1 MPEYE
6 DAANQRQD
14 DDGDDDGDDDDDNNS
29 QCSNLDQSLSANCIT
44 NRFNMM
50 NFNDRA
56 EQSIEVSL
64 CSDSEASLSKALSF
78 KIESWTLTEDELTF
92 ILKQQ
97 QRGRPM
103 QNNMPIRERCIQINV
118 YLHHLAQ
125 NPFLHIYIYYT
136 RGMWHVKVSGFT
148 SDVHSAVSKIRS
160 YLNDVVDTEVQIP
173 ISGVM
178 AFFLRRKASADIN
191 RLGNL
196 HNIKIITF
204 SPPRRANTTN
214 EHDNDNHCLKLIGS
228 VSRIDLG
235 HTAIQNFLENLSEK
249 EQDFPC
255 ATWDISKNIS
265 ANIITCLK
273 KIHDSDDYEA
283 VGMVKFYNSA
293 IERRQTTPKVTI
305 TVVSF
310 NKETADDVIQQC
322 KHFVEGYDVWK
333 PSLEEYRALH
343 NILLVQKR
351 PNISRFQQEWG
362 TNVQLEDQTNT
373 IIIPAR
379 SRIVADEIK
388 EALQNLAVRKAN
400 QMASITITIP
410 IQFNIRRFV
419 YQAIQPL
426 LEEVKT
432 KRVYIDS
439 NDRNGLTLH
448 GRSEIINSVQ
458 EKIKIIINDINQKI
472 VTSHLTLTSIESELI
487 RANSYQVL
495 TRIERET
502 NTIIR
507 DVRIDAKVSK
517 LDKNDDT
524 SSTITCVKNSRDQ
537 TILVKKGDII
547 KAKDVDAIVNAA
559 NGPLN
564 HAGCLDKAISD
575 AAGPALDQECKQL
588 IATNGGVAISTGK
601 AVKTTAGRLPY
612 KSVIHAIGP
621 QYFGGNQQE
630 RPLLFS
636 SVLSSLRIAEQEGYN
651 SVALPAISAATYGF
665 PLQDCTN
672 IVIRAVKQFFA
683 DFPKSHLRKVI
694 LLDNDDAACNSFA
707 REVGKDHTNT
717 AAGNDE
723 DITKY
728 DLPPLTAKWCWQD
741 DGGEKMSDD
750 SQTRQIE
757 AAFQHCLQTSIPST
771 LKINPDNLTSA
782 TIVCYSIHFH
792 PNLRQLWIADPN
804 VLNGRFVCGYQMRES
819 TAYKRYIIR
828 YPLVSPVH
836 NTSDGYRPKPLD
848 TYHLKM
854 QSKEEDWN
862 IISINN
868 TAVKQAEIA
877 IRKAIVSA
885 TISEPFSVN
894 LKEDIDAHKT
904 AITTIAI
911 QQFIHVDFQQDST
924 GNLSLILK
932 GFQQNILQA
941 KLQISLYVQD
951 ILRMEADKDD
961 ELDIPRQWG
970 DQEEQFKLVELL
982 KNDTDF
988 IRIEKRMRETVSNV
1002 KIDKIERVQNLR
1014 LWNHY
1019 ALRRRILQQELSNKP
1034 NLQIEMELFHGTRA
1048 APPKEIYNGEYG
1060 FDMTFCTSGLWG
1072 LGTYFAMNASY
1083 SCQSYSYQ
1091 LPNGKR
1097 QVFLA
1102 QVLTGEVFDYK
1113 GKNDQTLRRPPKKNE
1128 SISETRYN
1136 SVAGETGGSK
1146 VYIVYENRVAY
1157 PTFLITYSQ

>member
-305 TVVSF
+305 TVVAF
-310 NKETADDVIQQC
+310 NKETADDVIQQ
-322 KHFVEGYDVWK
+322 
-333 PSLEEYRALH
+333 L
-343 NILLVQKR
+343 
-351 PNISRFQQEWG
+351 
-362 TNVQLEDQTNT
+362 
-373 IIIPAR
+373 
-379 SRIVADEIK
+379 
-388 EALQNLAVRKAN
+388 
-400 QMASITITIP
+400 
-410 IQFNIRRFV
+410 
-419 YQAIQPL
+419 
-426 LEEVKT
+426 
-432 KRVYIDS
+432 
-439 NDRNGLTLH
+439 
-448 GRSEIINSVQ
+448 
-458 EKIKIIINDINQKI
+458 
-472 VTSHLTLTSIESELI
+472 
-487 RANSYQVL
+487 
-495 TRIERET
+495 
-502 NTIIR
+502 
-507 DVRIDAKVSK
+507 
-517 LDKNDDT
+517 
-524 SSTITCVKNSRDQ
+524 
-537 TILVKKGDII
+537 
-547 KAKDVDAIVNAA
+547 
-559 NGPLN
+559 
-564 HAGCLDKAISD
+564 
-575 AAGPALDQECKQL
+575 
-588 IATNGGVAISTGK
+588 
-601 AVKTTAGRLPY
+601 
-612 KSVIHAIGP
+612 
-621 QYFGGNQQE
+621 
-630 RPLLFS
+630 
-636 SVLSSLRIAEQEGYN
+636 
-651 SVALPAISAATYGF
+651 
-665 PLQDCTN
+665 
-672 IVIRAVKQFFA
+672 
-683 DFPKSHLRKVI
+683 
-694 LLDNDDAACNSFA
+694 
-707 REVGKDHTNT
+707 
-717 AAGNDE
+717 
-723 DITKY
+723 
-728 DLPPLTAKWCWQD
+728 
-741 DGGEKMSDD
+741 
-750 SQTRQIE
+750 
-757 AAFQHCLQTSIPST
+757 
-771 LKINPDNLTSA
+771 
-782 TIVCYSIHFH
+782 
-792 PNLRQLWIADPN
+792 
-804 VLNGRFVCGYQMRES
+804 
-819 TAYKRYIIR
+819 
-828 YPLVSPVH
+828 H

-854 QSKEEDWN
+854 QYKEEDWN

-970 DQEEQFKLVELL
+970 DQEEQLKLVELL
-982 KNDTDF
+982 KNDADF
-988 IRIEKRMRETVSNV
+988 IRIEKRMRET
-1002 KIDKIERVQNLR
+1002 K

-1102 QVLTGEVFDYK
+1102 QVLTGDVFDYK

-1128 SISETRYN
+1128 SISDIRYN

>member
-136 RGMWHVKVSGFT
+136 R
-148 SDVHSAVSKIRS
+148 
-160 YLNDVVDTEVQIP
+160 
-173 ISGVM
+173 
-178 AFFLRRKASADIN
+178 
-191 RLGNL
+191 
-196 HNIKIITF
+196 
-204 SPPRRANTTN
+204 
-214 EHDNDNHCLKLIGS
+214 
-228 VSRIDLG
+228 
-235 HTAIQNFLENLSEK
+235 
-249 EQDFPC
+249 
-255 ATWDISKNIS
+255 
-265 ANIITCLK
+265 
-273 KIHDSDDYEA
+273 
-283 VGMVKFYNSA
+283 
-293 IERRQTTPKVTI
+293 
-305 TVVSF
+305 
-310 NKETADDVIQQC
+310 
-322 KHFVEGYDVWK
+322 
-333 PSLEEYRALH
+333 
-343 NILLVQKR
+343 
-351 PNISRFQQEWG
+351 
-362 TNVQLEDQTNT
+362 
-373 IIIPAR
+373 
-379 SRIVADEIK
+379 
-388 EALQNLAVRKAN
+388 
-400 QMASITITIP
+400 
-410 IQFNIRRFV
+410 
-419 YQAIQPL
+419 
-426 LEEVKT
+426 
-432 KRVYIDS
+432 
-439 NDRNGLTLH
+439 
-448 GRSEIINSVQ
+448 
-458 EKIKIIINDINQKI
+458 
-472 VTSHLTLTSIESELI
+472 
-487 RANSYQVL
+487 
-495 TRIERET
+495 
-502 NTIIR
+502 
-507 DVRIDAKVSK
+507 
-517 LDKNDDT
+517 
-524 SSTITCVKNSRDQ
+524 
-537 TILVKKGDII
+537 
-547 KAKDVDAIVNAA
+547 
-559 NGPLN
+559 
-564 HAGCLDKAISD
+564 
-575 AAGPALDQECKQL
+575 
-588 IATNGGVAISTGK
+588 
-601 AVKTTAGRLPY
+601 
-612 KSVIHAIGP
+612 
-621 QYFGGNQQE
+621 
-630 RPLLFS
+630 
-636 SVLSSLRIAEQEGYN
+636 
-651 SVALPAISAATYGF
+651 
-665 PLQDCTN
+665 
-672 IVIRAVKQFFA
+672 VKQFFA

-741 DGGEKMSDD
+741 DDGEKISDD

-970 DQEEQFKLVELL
+970 DQEEQLKLVELL
-982 KNDTDF
+982 KNDADF
-988 IRIEKRMRETVSNV
+988 IRIEKRMRET
-1002 KIDKIERVQNLR
+1002 K

-1102 QVLTGEVFDYK
+1102 QVLTGDVFDYK

-1128 SISETRYN
+1128 SISDIRYN

>member
-1 MPEYE
+1 MADNNGDHPISSQLTETISFDVNIDIIRNSEFQGFVTNLERSQHVIIIMNETHGMVIINGKKTAVKKSRVQIEGKISKLSSGYPPPQPSAPIDQVLSNTIELSVAKNNFLENFGQKTLNTIREQAGINSANIINGKLQLSGNNAAITKIKSYLKETLYEKNLSITFDIKKHLESTWKGCILKEFSKKYRVGTSLQEFRLCDRNKGDTTPKRGLPNARGRHYANTSQRKIDDPKEGDRKERYKPKVTEYE
-6 DAANQRQD
+6 DAANQGED
-14 DDGDDDGDDDDDNNS
+14 DDEDDDDNNS
-29 QCSNLDQSLSANCIT
+29 QGSNSDQSLSANCIT

-64 CSDSEASLSKALSF
+64 CSDSEASLSKALAELQSYSF

-305 TVVSF
+305 TVVAF
-310 NKETADDVIQQC
+310 NKETADDVIQQ
-322 KHFVEGYDVWK
+322 
-333 PSLEEYRALH
+333 L
-343 NILLVQKR
+343 
-351 PNISRFQQEWG
+351 
-362 TNVQLEDQTNT
+362 
-373 IIIPAR
+373 
-379 SRIVADEIK
+379 
-388 EALQNLAVRKAN
+388 
-400 QMASITITIP
+400 
-410 IQFNIRRFV
+410 
-419 YQAIQPL
+419 
-426 LEEVKT
+426 
-432 KRVYIDS
+432 
-439 NDRNGLTLH
+439 
-448 GRSEIINSVQ
+448 
-458 EKIKIIINDINQKI
+458 
-472 VTSHLTLTSIESELI
+472 
-487 RANSYQVL
+487 
-495 TRIERET
+495 
-502 NTIIR
+502 
-507 DVRIDAKVSK
+507 
-517 LDKNDDT
+517 
-524 SSTITCVKNSRDQ
+524 
-537 TILVKKGDII
+537 
-547 KAKDVDAIVNAA
+547 
-559 NGPLN
+559 
-564 HAGCLDKAISD
+564 
-575 AAGPALDQECKQL
+575 
-588 IATNGGVAISTGK
+588 
-601 AVKTTAGRLPY
+601 
-612 KSVIHAIGP
+612 
-621 QYFGGNQQE
+621 
-630 RPLLFS
+630 
-636 SVLSSLRIAEQEGYN
+636 
-651 SVALPAISAATYGF
+651 
-665 PLQDCTN
+665 
-672 IVIRAVKQFFA
+672 
-683 DFPKSHLRKVI
+683 
-694 LLDNDDAACNSFA
+694 
-707 REVGKDHTNT
+707 
-717 AAGNDE
+717 
-723 DITKY
+723 
-728 DLPPLTAKWCWQD
+728 
-741 DGGEKMSDD
+741 
-750 SQTRQIE
+750 
-757 AAFQHCLQTSIPST
+757 
-771 LKINPDNLTSA
+771 
-782 TIVCYSIHFH
+782 
-792 PNLRQLWIADPN
+792 
-804 VLNGRFVCGYQMRES
+804 
-819 TAYKRYIIR
+819 
-828 YPLVSPVH
+828 H

-854 QSKEEDWN
+854 QYKEEDWN

-911 QQFIHVDFQQDST
+911 QQFIHIDFQQDST